1 VTDLTLPATA
11 ADIDRDWIA
20 AALVAGGLRA
30 GAGIDAVEVGPLDSA
45 AVGLIGDV
53 LQCRIRWAQG
63 AADDTA
69 GDTLDL
75 PRSVVIKLP
84 SSNEGNRALALAM
97 GYYDVEHHF
106 YLELAPAS
114 GIRTPR
120 CWYSAGD
127 ADAGLYSLLIEDLGH
142 LEFVD
147 QAEGLD
153 ADRAELALRRAA
165 ALHGRNW
172 LANELVGLPWLPD
185 GYGDAIRVYGALI
198 SDSWPSWR
206 EAVDG
211 VLSPADLELARR
223 FVDGYD
229 AIVDASAADPW
240 TLAHRDYR
248 VDNMAFDGDDVI
260 VMDWGS
266 AARGYALYDVAYFLG
281 GSLDTE
287 VRRSAHDRL
296 LRAYRDALADAGG
309 EPFDDDRF
317 AQALRVAALYCLIVP
332 IMAGGNALDAKDERG
347 AELVSI
353 MLKRTFE
360 LLHDLDAAAE
370 LPA

>member
-1 VTDLTLPATA
+1 VTDLTLPGTA
-11 ADIDRDWIA
+11 ADIDGAWVA
-20 AALVAGGLRA
+20 AALAAGGLA
-30 GAGIDAVEVGPLDSA
+30 TDAGIDAIDLGPLASA

-53 LQCRIRWAQG
+53 LQCRITWSGEEDRG
-63 AADDTA
+63 
-69 GDTLDL
+69 DL
-75 PRSVVIKLP
+75 PRSIVIKLP

-106 YLELAPAS
+106 YLELAEAS

-127 ADAGLYSLLIEDLGH
+127 PDAGLFSLLIEDLSH

-147 QAEGLD
+147 QADGLD
-153 ADRAELALRRAA
+153 PDRAELALRRAA

-172 LANELVGLPWLPD
+172 LASELVGLPWLPD

-198 SDSWPSWR
+198 RDSWPAWR
-206 EAVDG
+206 DAVDS
-211 VLSPADLELARR
+211 VLAPADLELARR

-229 AIVDASAADPW
+229 TIVDASATEPW

-248 VDNMAFDGDDVI
+248 VDNMAFDGDDLI

-266 AARGYALYDVAYFLG
+266 AARGYPLYDVAYFLG

-287 VRRSAHDRL
+287 VRRSSHDRL
-296 LRAYRDALADAGG
+296 LDAYRDALTDAGG
-309 EPFDDDRF
+309 HGFDDDHF
-317 AQALRVAALYCLIVP
+317 AQSLRVAALYCLIVP
-332 IMAGGNALDAKDERG
+332 MMAGGSALDAKDERG
-347 AELVSI
+347 AELVST
-353 MLKRTFE
+353 MLKRTFD